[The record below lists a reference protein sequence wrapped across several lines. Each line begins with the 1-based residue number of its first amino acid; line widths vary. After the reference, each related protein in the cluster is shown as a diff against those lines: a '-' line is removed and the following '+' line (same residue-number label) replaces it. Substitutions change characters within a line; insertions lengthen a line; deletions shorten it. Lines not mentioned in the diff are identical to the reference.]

1 MGKRVLITGAGSYV
15 GTGFADWLAS
25 SSGGHTAD
33 TVATLGG
40 EWERKDFAGYDAV
53 LHVAAVVH
61 TKEKQGMAGLYRE
74 VNTELAIKVAR
85 KAKEAGVRQFVFMS
99 TMAVYGMET
108 GAIMPDTAPKP
119 DTLYGKSKLDAE
131 EGIAALTGDGFAV
144 AILRPPMV
152 YGHGCPG
159 NYPRLSALVK
169 KLPVFPDVAN
179 ERSML
184 YIGHLCAFLGQAIE
198 QGLSGTFFPQNREYV
213 RTSELAGIIRSLH
226 GKPARLSRPL
236 GRVAGIMP
244 GGVFRKVFGSL
255 TYDKSMSGDFS
266 YCTMDF
272 AETIKRTEAVN

>member
-15 GTGFADWLAS
+15 GTSFANWLAS
-25 SSGGHTAD
+25 SPGGHTAD

-40 EWERKDFAGYDAV
+40 EWERQGFAGYDAV

-61 TKEKQGMAGLYRE
+61 KKEKPAMAGFYRE
-74 VNTELAIKVAR
+74 VNTELAAAVAR
-85 KAKEAGVRQFVFMS
+85 KAKDAGVRQFVFMS

-108 GAIMPDTAPKP
+108 GRITADTEPAP
-119 DTLYGKSKLDAE
+119 DTLYGRSKLEAE
-131 EGIAALTGDGFAV
+131 ARLAELSGAGFAV

-152 YGHGCPG
+152 YGCGCPG

-184 YIGHLCAFLGQAIE
+184 YIEHLCAFLAEVIGS
-198 QGLSGTFFPQNREYV
+198 GLSGTFFPQNREYV
-213 RTSELAGIIRSLH
+213 RTSELAAIIRSLH
-226 GKPARLSRPL
+226 GKPLRLSRAL
-236 GRVAGIMP
+236 GRLAGVMP

-266 YCTMDF
+266 YCTLDF
-272 AETIKRTEAVN
+272 EETVRRTEML